1 MLLSW
6 ISFGVCAAKPGKG
19 PGGHLG
25 FRARGLDFVLACMV
39 LQVASKAVAVHSGWG
54 VGEVGPAKGA

>member
-1 MLLSW
+1 MG
-6 ISFGVCAAKPGKG
+6 I
-19 PGGHLG
+19 LG

-39 LQVASKAVAVHSGWG
+39 SQVASKAVAVHSGWG

>member
-1 MLLSW
+1 MG
-6 ISFGVCAAKPGKG
+6 I
-19 PGGHLG
+19 LG